1 MRKNIILFCLALFA
15 FTNLLYQGS
24 SAKVLLG
31 VDVLIQKHFS
41 DIAGKK
47 VALLTNHAGR
57 TNNSELTAE
66 VFAGADKFELISIF
80 TPEHGFY
87 TTTPA
92 GEAVGN
98 ITLFGKPVYSLYGSN
113 RRPLKWQLATCD
125 VVVIDVQ
132 DIGVR
137 SYTYISTVYKMMD
150 ACAEYGKQV
159 IILDRPNPIGGLIVD
174 GGTVEKGKESFIGI
188 VPISY
193 VHGCTIGELAMMI
206 NGEGW
211 LTNGNDGKPRVCN
224 LRVIKMIDWQRWMA
238 WSDTGLMWFPT
249 SPHIPTVDALRGAAM
264 LGVFGELGTVSI
276 GIGTTLPFQYVG
288 NQNFDNERIGKS
300 IPDLKYPGIDLYP
313 IEYKPFY
320 GKGSGSNLTGFLIK
334 FPLDNSFRPY
344 TTGFKLMLAI
354 KKVHPEIF
362 NRKWISNNAEQ
373 MFIKATGNGKLLD
386 ALVTGKSDFYV
397 LSLANDGLE
406 EFLEIRAKY
415 LLYAL

>member
-1 MRKNIILFCLALFA
+1 MKIRTISIAILLITYSYTLAF
-15 FTNLLYQGS
+15 
-24 SAKVLLG
+24 SAESKILLG
-31 VDVLIQKHFS
+31 VDVLIQKHFT

-66 VFAGADKFELISIF
+66 IFAQSDKFDLVSIF

-92 GEAVGN
+92 GEAVSN
-98 ITLFGKPVYSLYGSN
+98 TTLFGKPVYSLYGSN
-113 RRPLKWQLATCD
+113 RRPLKWQLSSCD
-125 VVVIDVQ
+125 VVVVDVQ

-137 SYTYISTVYKMMD
+137 SYTYISTVYNMID

-188 VPISY
+188 IPISY

-211 LTNGNDGKPRVCN
+211 LPEGKDGKPRKCD

-238 WSDTGLMWFPT
+238 WSDTGLQWFPT

-264 LGVFGELGTVSI
+264 LGVFGELGTISI

-288 NQNFDNERIGKS
+288 NQNFDIEKVKND
-300 IPDLKYPGIDLYP
+300 IPNLKYAGVDLHP

-320 GKGSGSNLTGFLIK
+320 GKGSGNNLSGFLIK

-344 TTGFKLMLAI
+344 TTGFKIMLAI
-354 KKVHPEIF
+354 KRTHPEIF
-362 NRKWISNNAEQ
+362 NRRWISDNAEQ
-373 MFIKATGNGKLLD
+373 MFTKATGNGKLLD

-415 LLYAL
+415 LLYGP

>member
-1 MRKNIILFCLALFA
+1 M
-15 FTNLLYQGS
+15 
-24 SAKVLLG
+24 LG
-31 VDVLIQKHFS
+31 VDVLIQKQYT

-47 VALLTNHAGR
+47 VALLTNHSGR
-57 TNNSELTAE
+57 TNTSDLTAE
-66 VFAGADKFELISIF
+66 LFARSDKFQLVSIF
-80 TPEHGFY
+80 TPEHGFF

-98 ITLFGKPVYSLYGSN
+98 ISLFGKPVYSLYGSN
-113 RRPLKWQLATCD
+113 RRPLKWQLNSCE
-125 VVVIDVQ
+125 VVVVDIQ

-137 SYTYISTVYKMMD
+137 SYTYISTVYNMMD
-150 ACAEYGKQV
+150 ACAEYDIPV

-174 GGTVEKGKESFIGI
+174 GGTVEKGIESFIGI
-188 VPISY
+188 IPVSY
-193 VHGCTIGELAMMI
+193 VHGCTIGELSMMI

-211 LTNGNDGKPRVCN
+211 LPSGKDGNPRKCE
-224 LRVIKMIDWQRWMA
+224 LRVVKMIDWQRWMT

-288 NQNFDNERIGKS
+288 NQNFDVEAISKN
-300 IPDLKYPGIDLYP
+300 IPDLKFAGVHLYS

-320 GKGSGSNLTGFLIK
+320 GKGSGSNLSGFLLK

-344 TTGFKLMLAI
+344 TSGFKIMLAI
-354 KKVHPEIF
+354 KKTNPEIF
-362 NRKWISNNAEQ
+362 SRKWISDKAEA
-373 MFIKATGNGKLLD
+373 MFTKASGKAKLLD
-386 ALVTGKSDFYV
+386 ALITGKSDFYV

-406 EFLEIRAKY
+406 EFLNIRAKY
-415 LLYAL
+415 LLY

>member
-1 MRKNIILFCLALFA
+1 MRRNIFFLFFVFIAYSSLFA
-15 FTNLLYQGS
+15 QQEGT
-24 SAKVLLG
+24 KIMLG
-31 VDVLIQKHFS
+31 VDVLIQKHYS

-57 TNNSELTAE
+57 TNNAELTAE
-66 VFAGADKFELISIF
+66 VFARSDKFDLVSFF

-92 GEAVGN
+92 GEAVSN

-113 RRPLKWQLATCD
+113 RRPLKWQLSSCE
-125 VVVIDVQ
+125 VVVIDIQ

-137 SYTYISTVYKMMD
+137 SYTYISTVYNMMD
-150 ACAEYGKQV
+150 ACAEYDIPV

-188 VPISY
+188 IPVSY
-193 VHGCTIGELAMMI
+193 VHGCTVGELAMMI

-211 LTNGNDGKPRVCN
+211 LSSGKDGIARKCD
-224 LRVIKMIDWQRWMA
+224 LRVIKMIDWHRWMA

-288 NQNFDNERIGKS
+288 NQNFDIESIAKN
-300 IPDLKYPGIDLYP
+300 IPDLKYPGINLYP
-313 IEYKPFY
+313 IEYQPFY
-320 GKGSGSNLTGFLIK
+320 GKGSGDLLNGFLLK
-334 FPLDNSFRPY
+334 FPLDNSFMPY
-344 TTGFKLMLAI
+344 STGFKIMLAI
-354 KKVHPEIF
+354 RKTHPEIF
-362 NRKWISNNAEQ
+362 NKKWISDKAAQ
-373 MFIKATGNGKLLD
+373 MFTKATGKVDLLN
-386 ALVTGKSDFYV
+386 ALITKKSDFYI

-415 LLYAL
+415 FLY